1 MSLFLT
7 QGDGEYL
14 LKPVGYAA
22 LIIIMLLILFGLYLW
37 NDKKNKN
44 VTTRQLVFSAVGMA
58 LALVTSYMKLASLP
72 FGGSITLF
80 SMFFIVFIGYLF
92 GVNAGLT
99 AAVAYGILQLI
110 IEPYIFHPVQVLLDY
125 PLAFGMLGL
134 SGFFANKKHG
144 LMIGYAV
151 SVLGRY
157 ICHVISGYIFFGAY
171 APEGSNAFIYTLSY
185 NLTYILPEFIATMVL
200 LVIPAVSSALT
211 HVKRMATEAETVKK
225 VQNSQV

>member
-14 LKPVGYAA
+14 LKPAGYVA
-22 LIIIMLLILFGLYLW
+22 LIIIMLLILLGMYLW
-37 NDKKNKN
+37 NNKKNRS
-44 VTTRQLVFSAVGMA
+44 VTTRQLVFSAMGMA

-92 GVNAGLT
+92 GVHAGLT
-99 AAVAYGILQLI
+99 AGVAYGILQLI

-125 PLAFGMLGL
+125 PLAFGMFGL
-134 SGFFANKKHG
+134 SGFFSNKKHG
-144 LMIGYAV
+144 LMLGYAV
-151 SVLGRY
+151 GVIGRY

-171 APEGSNAFIYTLSY
+171 APEGVNPLIYTLSY
-185 NLTYILPEFIATMVL
+185 NATYILPEFIATMIL
-200 LVIPAVSSALT
+200 LAIPVVSAALAN
-211 HVKRMATEAETVKK
+211 VKNMASEAGKIKK
-225 VQNSQV
+225 TQNV